1 MGRTFFARVAAAGL
15 AMLSLTGCQPYL
27 LHVALGQG
35 DLLSRAVPIELAIAD
50 PRTSAETAEKLALV
64 RDAAAYA
71 AYWGLDVGRSY
82 RTYAALDREA
92 TVWTVFRAEPL
103 ALRPIQRCWPIAGCV
118 PYQGFFDEARA
129 EAFAAR
135 ARGRGEDVS
144 LGPVDA
150 YATLGWFPDPIA
162 SPALD
167 RSRTA
172 LVELVIHESAHN
184 TVYRPGDADFNEAL
198 ANTVAF
204 ALVRAFWAERGVAD
218 DQLAAFFDE
227 RAAARRLFFELI
239 EAARSELFEIYAAS
253 EVSPGIRLQAKAAA
267 FDRLRANYA
276 AARPGFGA
284 YNYDRF
290 FAQDLNNAHLVSVGT
305 YEDARPMLEAALYG
319 RFGGDL
325 RRFMRA
331 MEAVARSDEDWRL
344 ALARLGLD
352 GAEGQRPSLQLRS
365 TRLWL

>member
-1 MGRTFFARVAAAGL
+1 MGLTFFARRVAAVL
-15 AMLSLTGCQPYL
+15 ALTAMTGCQPYL

-35 DLLSRAVPIELAIAD
+35 DLLTRAVPIERAITD
-50 PRTSAETAEKLALV
+50 PTTPAETAVKLALV
-64 RDAAAYA
+64 RDAATFA
-71 AYWGLDVGRSY
+71 AYWGLDVDRSY
-82 RTYAALDREA
+82 RTYAELDRDA

-135 ARGRGEDVS
+135 AQGRGEDVS

-172 LVELVIHESAHN
+172 LVELVIHESVHN
-184 TVYRPGDADFNEAL
+184 TVYRPGDSDFNEAL

-204 ALVRAFWAERGVAD
+204 ALVRAFWAQRGVAD
-218 DQLAAFFDE
+218 DQLGAFFDE
-227 RAAARRLFFELI
+227 RATARTLFFDLI
-239 EAARSELFEIYAAS
+239 EAARAELTEIYAAS
-253 EVSPGIRLQAKAAA
+253 EASPSIRRQAKAAA

-276 AARPGFGA
+276 AVRDSFGA

-290 FAQDLNNAHLVSVGT
+290 FVQDLNNAHLVSVGT
-305 YEDARPMLEAALYG
+305 YEDARPMLEAVLYG

-331 MEAVARSDEDWRL
+331 MEAVARSDEDWRV
-344 ALARLGLD
+344 ALARV
-352 GAEGQRPSLQLRS
+352 RP
-365 TRLWL
+365 

>member
-1 MGRTFFARVAAAGL
+1 MGLNFFARRVATGM
-15 AMLSLTGCQPYL
+15 AMLALTAMTGCQPYL

-35 DLLSRAVPIELAIAD
+35 DLLTRAVPIERAIAD
-50 PRTSAETAEKLALV
+50 PGTSAETAEKLALV

-92 TVWTVFRAEPL
+92 TVWTVVRAESL

-129 EAFAAR
+129 EAFAAW
-135 ARGRGEDVS
+135 ARRRGEDVS

-172 LVELVIHESAHN
+172 LVELVFHESVHN

-204 ALVRAFWAERGVAD
+204 ALVRAFWAQRGVAD
-218 DQLAAFFDE
+218 DQLEAFFEE
-227 RAAARRLFFELI
+227 RAAARTLFFDLI
-239 EAARSELFEIYAAS
+239 EATRAELTEIYAAR
-253 EVSPGIRLQAKAAA
+253 EASPGIRRQAKAAA
-267 FDRLRANYA
+267 FDRLRANYE
-276 AARPGFGA
+276 AARPGFGT

-305 YEDARPMLEAALYG
+305 YEDARPMLEAVLYG

-331 MEAVARSDEDWRL
+331 MEAVARSDEDWRV
-344 ALARLGLD
+344 ALA
-352 GAEGQRPSLQLRS
+352 QVRP
-365 TRLWL
+365 

>member
-1 MGRTFFARVAAAGL
+1 
-15 AMLSLTGCQPYL
+15 
-27 LHVALGQG
+27 
-35 DLLSRAVPIELAIAD
+35 SRAVPIERAIAD